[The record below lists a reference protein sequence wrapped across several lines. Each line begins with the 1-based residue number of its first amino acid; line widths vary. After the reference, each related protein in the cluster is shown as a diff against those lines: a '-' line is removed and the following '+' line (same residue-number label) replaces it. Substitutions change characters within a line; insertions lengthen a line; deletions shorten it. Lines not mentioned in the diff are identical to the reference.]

1 MIFQSMKMA
10 WHAVV
15 SNKLRSFL
23 TMLGIIIGVVAL
35 IVLVSIANGATSSVT
50 DQISSMGSSYLTVII
65 TDDKG
70 NPLRLKELS
79 DFCEPEEVDEVAP
92 VSWTSVTAK
101 TSYSNGTMTLTG
113 TTGSYA
119 DIQGLELF
127 SGRFLKQTDIDNNSY
142 VVVIT
147 KDTATELLGRV
158 DAVGESIKLNGKSFL
173 VVGVL
178 SDSTSLTQGAA
189 VTSSSDSDD
198 SDSSSSSVQL
208 EGYIPFSTMTRLA
221 DNVLDV
227 TMFYA
232 SGTDEDSLEPAENAL
247 TELLMER
254 FGEDEDAFSIVDQ
267 SEIMEAMSS
276 VTNTMSLMIGGIA
289 AISLLVGG
297 IGIMNIMLVSVTER
311 TREIGIRKAI
321 GAGRETIMLQFLIEA
336 LLVSLMGCLAGIGLS
351 WVILKVAAVVMKN
364 SMSFTMDAKALELA
378 DGFIVRVG
386 GHIPIQEDGPDG
398 VPHPVPEIPQLEKT
412 GAHCQQAAGAKQ
424 QRQPHRPPY
433 HTADHRIHPRQA
445 LPHTQTPPVLYCMAQ
460 GAFSCP
466 GSGFCIKKRIPAHP
480 VPKRN
485 GGTRDAQERLEALLG
500 GFGGGTSGAAAAGGR
515 HSPAHPAD
523 GAHPYPD
530 RPAPER
536 GAHPVTPGR
545 APDDSASLHRRG
557 AAGLFAGLPERRPEQ
572 PEPAGRAGGAD
583 RALQR
588 RDCQSCPLLRSG
600 GARPVPSGASGGA
613 GPAGGY
619 ALSGAVP
626 RRAGKNRF
634 PLRAGAGGV
643 FGGTDCR

>member
-50 DQISSMGSSYLTVII
+50 DQISSMGSSYLTVTI
-65 TDDKG
+65 TDDKE

-113 TTGSYA
+113 ITGSYA

-147 KDTATELLGRV
+147 KDTATELLGRA

-178 SDSTSLTQGAA
+178 SDSSSLTQGSA
-189 VTSSSDSDD
+189 VTGSSDSDD

-232 SGTDEDSLEPAENAL
+232 SGADEDSLEPAENAL

-254 FGEDEDAFSIVDQ
+254 FEQDEDAFSIVDQ
-267 SEIMEAMSS
+267 SEIMEAMSG

-321 GAGRETIMLQFLIEA
+321 GAGRGTIMLQFLIEA
-336 LLVSLMGCLAGIGLS
+336 LLISLMGCLAGIGLS
-351 WVILKVAAVVMKN
+351 WLILKAVAVLMDDF
-364 SMSFTMDAKALELA
+364 MSFTMDMKVVWLS
-378 DGFIVRVG
+378 V
-386 GHIPIQEDGPDG
+386 
-398 VPHPVPEIPQLEKT
+398 
-412 GAHCQQAAGAKQ
+412 
-424 QRQPHRPPY
+424 
-433 HTADHRIHPRQA
+433 
-445 LPHTQTPPVLYCMAQ
+445 
-460 GAFSCP
+460 AFSVLIGVLFGLYP
-466 GSGFCIKKRIPAHP
+466 ANKAASRKPIDALRYSG
-480 VPKRN
+480 
-485 GGTRDAQERLEALLG
+485 
-500 GFGGGTSGAAAAGGR
+500 
-515 HSPAHPAD
+515 
-523 GAHPYPD
+523 
-530 RPAPER
+530 
-536 GAHPVTPGR
+536 
-545 APDDSASLHRRG
+545 
-557 AAGLFAGLPERRPEQ
+557 
-572 PEPAGRAGGAD
+572 
-583 RALQR
+583 
-588 RDCQSCPLLRSG
+588 
-600 GARPVPSGASGGA
+600 
-613 GPAGGY
+613 
-619 ALSGAVP
+619 
-626 RRAGKNRF
+626 
-634 PLRAGAGGV
+634 
-643 FGGTDCR
+643 

>member
-50 DQISSMGSSYLTVII
+50 DQISSMGSSYLTVTI

-79 DFCEPEEVDEVAP
+79 DFCEPEEVDEVAL

-364 SMSFTMDAKALELA
+364 SMSFTMDMKVVWLS
-378 DGFIVRVG
+378 V
-386 GHIPIQEDGPDG
+386 
-398 VPHPVPEIPQLEKT
+398 
-412 GAHCQQAAGAKQ
+412 
-424 QRQPHRPPY
+424 
-433 HTADHRIHPRQA
+433 
-445 LPHTQTPPVLYCMAQ
+445 
-460 GAFSCP
+460 AFSVLIGVLFGLYP
-466 GSGFCIKKRIPAHP
+466 ANKAASKKPIDALRYSG
-480 VPKRN
+480 
-485 GGTRDAQERLEALLG
+485 
-500 GFGGGTSGAAAAGGR
+500 
-515 HSPAHPAD
+515 
-523 GAHPYPD
+523 
-530 RPAPER
+530 
-536 GAHPVTPGR
+536 
-545 APDDSASLHRRG
+545 
-557 AAGLFAGLPERRPEQ
+557 
-572 PEPAGRAGGAD
+572 
-583 RALQR
+583 
-588 RDCQSCPLLRSG
+588 
-600 GARPVPSGASGGA
+600 
-613 GPAGGY
+613 
-619 ALSGAVP
+619 
-626 RRAGKNRF
+626 
-634 PLRAGAGGV
+634 
-643 FGGTDCR
+643 

>member
-50 DQISSMGSSYLTVII
+50 DQISSMGSSYLTVTI

-178 SDSTSLTQGAA
+178 SDSTSLTQSAA

-351 WVILKVAAVVMKN
+351 WVILKMAAVVMKN
-364 SMSFTMDAKALELA
+364 SMSFTMDMKVVWLS
-378 DGFIVRVG
+378 V
-386 GHIPIQEDGPDG
+386 
-398 VPHPVPEIPQLEKT
+398 
-412 GAHCQQAAGAKQ
+412 
-424 QRQPHRPPY
+424 
-433 HTADHRIHPRQA
+433 
-445 LPHTQTPPVLYCMAQ
+445 
-460 GAFSCP
+460 AFSVLIGVLFGLYP
-466 GSGFCIKKRIPAHP
+466 ANKAASKKPIDALRYSG
-480 VPKRN
+480 
-485 GGTRDAQERLEALLG
+485 
-500 GFGGGTSGAAAAGGR
+500 
-515 HSPAHPAD
+515 
-523 GAHPYPD
+523 
-530 RPAPER
+530 
-536 GAHPVTPGR
+536 
-545 APDDSASLHRRG
+545 
-557 AAGLFAGLPERRPEQ
+557 
-572 PEPAGRAGGAD
+572 
-583 RALQR
+583 
-588 RDCQSCPLLRSG
+588 
-600 GARPVPSGASGGA
+600 
-613 GPAGGY
+613 
-619 ALSGAVP
+619 
-626 RRAGKNRF
+626 
-634 PLRAGAGGV
+634 
-643 FGGTDCR
+643 

>member
-1 MIFQSMKMA
+1 
-10 WHAVV
+10 
-15 SNKLRSFL
+15 
-23 TMLGIIIGVVAL
+23 
-35 IVLVSIANGATSSVT
+35 
-50 DQISSMGSSYLTVII
+50 MGSSYLTVTI

-364 SMSFTMDAKALELA
+364 SMSFTMDMKVVWLS
-378 DGFIVRVG
+378 V
-386 GHIPIQEDGPDG
+386 
-398 VPHPVPEIPQLEKT
+398 
-412 GAHCQQAAGAKQ
+412 
-424 QRQPHRPPY
+424 
-433 HTADHRIHPRQA
+433 
-445 LPHTQTPPVLYCMAQ
+445 
-460 GAFSCP
+460 AFSVLIGVLFGLYP
-466 GSGFCIKKRIPAHP
+466 ANKAASKKPIDALRYSG
-480 VPKRN
+480 
-485 GGTRDAQERLEALLG
+485 
-500 GFGGGTSGAAAAGGR
+500 
-515 HSPAHPAD
+515 
-523 GAHPYPD
+523 
-530 RPAPER
+530 
-536 GAHPVTPGR
+536 
-545 APDDSASLHRRG
+545 
-557 AAGLFAGLPERRPEQ
+557 
-572 PEPAGRAGGAD
+572 
-583 RALQR
+583 
-588 RDCQSCPLLRSG
+588 
-600 GARPVPSGASGGA
+600 
-613 GPAGGY
+613 
-619 ALSGAVP
+619 
-626 RRAGKNRF
+626 
-634 PLRAGAGGV
+634 
-643 FGGTDCR
+643 

>member
-50 DQISSMGSSYLTVII
+50 DQISSMGSSYLTVTI

-289 AISLLVGG
+289 AILLLVGG

-364 SMSFTMDAKALELA
+364 SMSFTMDMKVVWLS
-378 DGFIVRVG
+378 V
-386 GHIPIQEDGPDG
+386 
-398 VPHPVPEIPQLEKT
+398 
-412 GAHCQQAAGAKQ
+412 
-424 QRQPHRPPY
+424 
-433 HTADHRIHPRQA
+433 
-445 LPHTQTPPVLYCMAQ
+445 
-460 GAFSCP
+460 AFSVLIGVLFGLYP
-466 GSGFCIKKRIPAHP
+466 ANKAASKKPIDALRYSG
-480 VPKRN
+480 
-485 GGTRDAQERLEALLG
+485 
-500 GFGGGTSGAAAAGGR
+500 
-515 HSPAHPAD
+515 
-523 GAHPYPD
+523 
-530 RPAPER
+530 
-536 GAHPVTPGR
+536 
-545 APDDSASLHRRG
+545 
-557 AAGLFAGLPERRPEQ
+557 
-572 PEPAGRAGGAD
+572 
-583 RALQR
+583 
-588 RDCQSCPLLRSG
+588 
-600 GARPVPSGASGGA
+600 
-613 GPAGGY
+613 
-619 ALSGAVP
+619 
-626 RRAGKNRF
+626 
-634 PLRAGAGGV
+634 
-643 FGGTDCR
+643 

>member
-50 DQISSMGSSYLTVII
+50 DQISSMGSSYLTVTI
-65 TDDKG
+65 TNDKG

-178 SDSTSLTQGAA
+178 SDSTSMTQGAA

-364 SMSFTMDAKALELA
+364 SMSFTMDMKVVWLS
-378 DGFIVRVG
+378 V
-386 GHIPIQEDGPDG
+386 
-398 VPHPVPEIPQLEKT
+398 
-412 GAHCQQAAGAKQ
+412 
-424 QRQPHRPPY
+424 
-433 HTADHRIHPRQA
+433 
-445 LPHTQTPPVLYCMAQ
+445 
-460 GAFSCP
+460 AFSVLIGVLFGLYP
-466 GSGFCIKKRIPAHP
+466 ANKAASKKPIDALRYSG
-480 VPKRN
+480 
-485 GGTRDAQERLEALLG
+485 
-500 GFGGGTSGAAAAGGR
+500 
-515 HSPAHPAD
+515 
-523 GAHPYPD
+523 
-530 RPAPER
+530 
-536 GAHPVTPGR
+536 
-545 APDDSASLHRRG
+545 
-557 AAGLFAGLPERRPEQ
+557 
-572 PEPAGRAGGAD
+572 
-583 RALQR
+583 
-588 RDCQSCPLLRSG
+588 
-600 GARPVPSGASGGA
+600 
-613 GPAGGY
+613 
-619 ALSGAVP
+619 
-626 RRAGKNRF
+626 
-634 PLRAGAGGV
+634 
-643 FGGTDCR
+643 

>member
-50 DQISSMGSSYLTVII
+50 DQISSMGSSYLTVTI

-364 SMSFTMDAKALELA
+364 SMSFTMDMK
-378 DGFIVRVG
+378 VVW
-386 GHIPIQEDGPDG
+386 
-398 VPHPVPEIPQLEKT
+398 VSV
-412 GAHCQQAAGAKQ
+412 
-424 QRQPHRPPY
+424 
-433 HTADHRIHPRQA
+433 
-445 LPHTQTPPVLYCMAQ
+445 
-460 GAFSCP
+460 AFSVLIGVLFGLYP
-466 GSGFCIKKRIPAHP
+466 ANKAASKKPIDALRYSG
-480 VPKRN
+480 
-485 GGTRDAQERLEALLG
+485 
-500 GFGGGTSGAAAAGGR
+500 
-515 HSPAHPAD
+515 
-523 GAHPYPD
+523 
-530 RPAPER
+530 
-536 GAHPVTPGR
+536 
-545 APDDSASLHRRG
+545 
-557 AAGLFAGLPERRPEQ
+557 
-572 PEPAGRAGGAD
+572 
-583 RALQR
+583 
-588 RDCQSCPLLRSG
+588 
-600 GARPVPSGASGGA
+600 
-613 GPAGGY
+613 
-619 ALSGAVP
+619 
-626 RRAGKNRF
+626 
-634 PLRAGAGGV
+634 
-643 FGGTDCR
+643 

>member
-50 DQISSMGSSYLTVII
+50 DQISSMGSSYLTVTI

-189 VTSSSDSDD
+189 VTGSSDSDD

-351 WVILKVAAVVMKN
+351 WMILKVAAVVMKN
-364 SMSFTMDAKALELA
+364 SMSFTMDMKVVWLS
-378 DGFIVRVG
+378 V
-386 GHIPIQEDGPDG
+386 
-398 VPHPVPEIPQLEKT
+398 
-412 GAHCQQAAGAKQ
+412 
-424 QRQPHRPPY
+424 
-433 HTADHRIHPRQA
+433 
-445 LPHTQTPPVLYCMAQ
+445 
-460 GAFSCP
+460 AFSVLIGVLFGLYP
-466 GSGFCIKKRIPAHP
+466 ANKAASKKPIDTLRYSG
-480 VPKRN
+480 
-485 GGTRDAQERLEALLG
+485 
-500 GFGGGTSGAAAAGGR
+500 
-515 HSPAHPAD
+515 
-523 GAHPYPD
+523 
-530 RPAPER
+530 
-536 GAHPVTPGR
+536 
-545 APDDSASLHRRG
+545 
-557 AAGLFAGLPERRPEQ
+557 
-572 PEPAGRAGGAD
+572 
-583 RALQR
+583 
-588 RDCQSCPLLRSG
+588 
-600 GARPVPSGASGGA
+600 
-613 GPAGGY
+613 
-619 ALSGAVP
+619 
-626 RRAGKNRF
+626 
-634 PLRAGAGGV
+634 
-643 FGGTDCR
+643 

>member
-35 IVLVSIANGATSSVT
+35 IVLVFIANGATSSVT
-50 DQISSMGSSYLTVII
+50 DQISSMGSSYLTVTI

-158 DAVGESIKLNGKSFL
+158 DAVGESIKLNGESFL

-364 SMSFTMDAKALELA
+364 SMSFTMDMKVVWLS
-378 DGFIVRVG
+378 V
-386 GHIPIQEDGPDG
+386 
-398 VPHPVPEIPQLEKT
+398 
-412 GAHCQQAAGAKQ
+412 
-424 QRQPHRPPY
+424 
-433 HTADHRIHPRQA
+433 
-445 LPHTQTPPVLYCMAQ
+445 
-460 GAFSCP
+460 AFSVLIGVLFGLYP
-466 GSGFCIKKRIPAHP
+466 ANKAASKKPIDALRYSG
-480 VPKRN
+480 
-485 GGTRDAQERLEALLG
+485 
-500 GFGGGTSGAAAAGGR
+500 
-515 HSPAHPAD
+515 
-523 GAHPYPD
+523 
-530 RPAPER
+530 
-536 GAHPVTPGR
+536 
-545 APDDSASLHRRG
+545 
-557 AAGLFAGLPERRPEQ
+557 
-572 PEPAGRAGGAD
+572 
-583 RALQR
+583 
-588 RDCQSCPLLRSG
+588 
-600 GARPVPSGASGGA
+600 
-613 GPAGGY
+613 
-619 ALSGAVP
+619 
-626 RRAGKNRF
+626 
-634 PLRAGAGGV
+634 
-643 FGGTDCR
+643 

>member
-50 DQISSMGSSYLTVII
+50 DQISSMGSSYLTVTI

-178 SDSTSLTQGAA
+178 SDSTSMTQGAA

-364 SMSFTMDAKALELA
+364 SMSFTMDMKVVWLS
-378 DGFIVRVG
+378 V
-386 GHIPIQEDGPDG
+386 
-398 VPHPVPEIPQLEKT
+398 
-412 GAHCQQAAGAKQ
+412 
-424 QRQPHRPPY
+424 
-433 HTADHRIHPRQA
+433 
-445 LPHTQTPPVLYCMAQ
+445 
-460 GAFSCP
+460 AFSVLIGVLFGLYP
-466 GSGFCIKKRIPAHP
+466 ANKAASKKPIDALRYSG
-480 VPKRN
+480 
-485 GGTRDAQERLEALLG
+485 
-500 GFGGGTSGAAAAGGR
+500 
-515 HSPAHPAD
+515 
-523 GAHPYPD
+523 
-530 RPAPER
+530 
-536 GAHPVTPGR
+536 
-545 APDDSASLHRRG
+545 
-557 AAGLFAGLPERRPEQ
+557 
-572 PEPAGRAGGAD
+572 
-583 RALQR
+583 
-588 RDCQSCPLLRSG
+588 
-600 GARPVPSGASGGA
+600 
-613 GPAGGY
+613 
-619 ALSGAVP
+619 
-626 RRAGKNRF
+626 
-634 PLRAGAGGV
+634 
-643 FGGTDCR
+643 

>member
-50 DQISSMGSSYLTVII
+50 DQISSMGSSYLTVTI

-351 WVILKVAAVVMKN
+351 WVILKVAAAVMKN
-364 SMSFTMDAKALELA
+364 SMSFTMDMKVVWLS
-378 DGFIVRVG
+378 V
-386 GHIPIQEDGPDG
+386 
-398 VPHPVPEIPQLEKT
+398 
-412 GAHCQQAAGAKQ
+412 
-424 QRQPHRPPY
+424 
-433 HTADHRIHPRQA
+433 
-445 LPHTQTPPVLYCMAQ
+445 
-460 GAFSCP
+460 AFSVLIGVLFGLYP
-466 GSGFCIKKRIPAHP
+466 ANKAASKKPIDALRYSG
-480 VPKRN
+480 
-485 GGTRDAQERLEALLG
+485 
-500 GFGGGTSGAAAAGGR
+500 
-515 HSPAHPAD
+515 
-523 GAHPYPD
+523 
-530 RPAPER
+530 
-536 GAHPVTPGR
+536 
-545 APDDSASLHRRG
+545 
-557 AAGLFAGLPERRPEQ
+557 
-572 PEPAGRAGGAD
+572 
-583 RALQR
+583 
-588 RDCQSCPLLRSG
+588 
-600 GARPVPSGASGGA
+600 
-613 GPAGGY
+613 
-619 ALSGAVP
+619 
-626 RRAGKNRF
+626 
-634 PLRAGAGGV
+634 
-643 FGGTDCR
+643 

>member
-50 DQISSMGSSYLTVII
+50 DQISSMGSSYLTVTI

-227 TMFYA
+227 IMFYA

-364 SMSFTMDAKALELA
+364 SMSFTMDMKVVWLS
-378 DGFIVRVG
+378 V
-386 GHIPIQEDGPDG
+386 
-398 VPHPVPEIPQLEKT
+398 
-412 GAHCQQAAGAKQ
+412 
-424 QRQPHRPPY
+424 
-433 HTADHRIHPRQA
+433 
-445 LPHTQTPPVLYCMAQ
+445 
-460 GAFSCP
+460 AFSVLIGVLFGLYP
-466 GSGFCIKKRIPAHP
+466 ANKAASKKPIDALRYSG
-480 VPKRN
+480 
-485 GGTRDAQERLEALLG
+485 
-500 GFGGGTSGAAAAGGR
+500 
-515 HSPAHPAD
+515 
-523 GAHPYPD
+523 
-530 RPAPER
+530 
-536 GAHPVTPGR
+536 
-545 APDDSASLHRRG
+545 
-557 AAGLFAGLPERRPEQ
+557 
-572 PEPAGRAGGAD
+572 
-583 RALQR
+583 
-588 RDCQSCPLLRSG
+588 
-600 GARPVPSGASGGA
+600 
-613 GPAGGY
+613 
-619 ALSGAVP
+619 
-626 RRAGKNRF
+626 
-634 PLRAGAGGV
+634 
-643 FGGTDCR
+643 

>member
-1 MIFQSMKMA
+1 
-10 WHAVV
+10 
-15 SNKLRSFL
+15 
-23 TMLGIIIGVVAL
+23 MLGIIIGVVAL

-50 DQISSMGSSYLTVII
+50 DQISSMGSSYLTVTI

-364 SMSFTMDAKALELA
+364 SMSFTMDMKVVWLS
-378 DGFIVRVG
+378 V
-386 GHIPIQEDGPDG
+386 
-398 VPHPVPEIPQLEKT
+398 
-412 GAHCQQAAGAKQ
+412 
-424 QRQPHRPPY
+424 
-433 HTADHRIHPRQA
+433 
-445 LPHTQTPPVLYCMAQ
+445 
-460 GAFSCP
+460 AFSVLIGVLFGLYP
-466 GSGFCIKKRIPAHP
+466 ANKAASKKPIDALRYSG
-480 VPKRN
+480 
-485 GGTRDAQERLEALLG
+485 
-500 GFGGGTSGAAAAGGR
+500 
-515 HSPAHPAD
+515 
-523 GAHPYPD
+523 
-530 RPAPER
+530 
-536 GAHPVTPGR
+536 
-545 APDDSASLHRRG
+545 
-557 AAGLFAGLPERRPEQ
+557 
-572 PEPAGRAGGAD
+572 
-583 RALQR
+583 
-588 RDCQSCPLLRSG
+588 
-600 GARPVPSGASGGA
+600 
-613 GPAGGY
+613 
-619 ALSGAVP
+619 
-626 RRAGKNRF
+626 
-634 PLRAGAGGV
+634 
-643 FGGTDCR
+643 

>member
-50 DQISSMGSSYLTVII
+50 DQISSMGSSYLTVTI

-70 NPLRLKELS
+70 NSLRLKELS

-364 SMSFTMDAKALELA
+364 SMSFTMDMKVVWLS
-378 DGFIVRVG
+378 V
-386 GHIPIQEDGPDG
+386 
-398 VPHPVPEIPQLEKT
+398 
-412 GAHCQQAAGAKQ
+412 
-424 QRQPHRPPY
+424 
-433 HTADHRIHPRQA
+433 
-445 LPHTQTPPVLYCMAQ
+445 
-460 GAFSCP
+460 AFSVLIGVLFGLYP
-466 GSGFCIKKRIPAHP
+466 ANKAASKKPIDALRYSG
-480 VPKRN
+480 
-485 GGTRDAQERLEALLG
+485 
-500 GFGGGTSGAAAAGGR
+500 
-515 HSPAHPAD
+515 
-523 GAHPYPD
+523 
-530 RPAPER
+530 
-536 GAHPVTPGR
+536 
-545 APDDSASLHRRG
+545 
-557 AAGLFAGLPERRPEQ
+557 
-572 PEPAGRAGGAD
+572 
-583 RALQR
+583 
-588 RDCQSCPLLRSG
+588 
-600 GARPVPSGASGGA
+600 
-613 GPAGGY
+613 
-619 ALSGAVP
+619 
-626 RRAGKNRF
+626 
-634 PLRAGAGGV
+634 
-643 FGGTDCR
+643 

>member
-35 IVLVSIANGATSSVT
+35 IVLVSIANGAKSSVT
-50 DQISSMGSSYLTVII
+50 DQISSMGSSYLTVTI

-178 SDSTSLTQGAA
+178 SDSTSMTQGAA

-364 SMSFTMDAKALELA
+364 SMSFTMDMKVVWLS
-378 DGFIVRVG
+378 V
-386 GHIPIQEDGPDG
+386 
-398 VPHPVPEIPQLEKT
+398 
-412 GAHCQQAAGAKQ
+412 
-424 QRQPHRPPY
+424 
-433 HTADHRIHPRQA
+433 
-445 LPHTQTPPVLYCMAQ
+445 
-460 GAFSCP
+460 AFSVLIGVLFGLYP
-466 GSGFCIKKRIPAHP
+466 ANKAASKKPIDALRYSG
-480 VPKRN
+480 
-485 GGTRDAQERLEALLG
+485 
-500 GFGGGTSGAAAAGGR
+500 
-515 HSPAHPAD
+515 
-523 GAHPYPD
+523 
-530 RPAPER
+530 
-536 GAHPVTPGR
+536 
-545 APDDSASLHRRG
+545 
-557 AAGLFAGLPERRPEQ
+557 
-572 PEPAGRAGGAD
+572 
-583 RALQR
+583 
-588 RDCQSCPLLRSG
+588 
-600 GARPVPSGASGGA
+600 
-613 GPAGGY
+613 
-619 ALSGAVP
+619 
-626 RRAGKNRF
+626 
-634 PLRAGAGGV
+634 
-643 FGGTDCR
+643 

>member
-50 DQISSMGSSYLTVII
+50 DQISSMGSSYLTVTI

-178 SDSTSLTQGAA
+178 SDSTSMTQGAA

-254 FGEDEDAFSIVDQ
+254 FGEDED
-267 SEIMEAMSS
+267 EAMSS

-364 SMSFTMDAKALELA
+364 SMSFTMDMKVVWLS
-378 DGFIVRVG
+378 V
-386 GHIPIQEDGPDG
+386 
-398 VPHPVPEIPQLEKT
+398 
-412 GAHCQQAAGAKQ
+412 
-424 QRQPHRPPY
+424 
-433 HTADHRIHPRQA
+433 
-445 LPHTQTPPVLYCMAQ
+445 
-460 GAFSCP
+460 AFSVLIGVLFGLYP
-466 GSGFCIKKRIPAHP
+466 ANKAASKKPIDALRYSG
-480 VPKRN
+480 
-485 GGTRDAQERLEALLG
+485 
-500 GFGGGTSGAAAAGGR
+500 
-515 HSPAHPAD
+515 
-523 GAHPYPD
+523 
-530 RPAPER
+530 
-536 GAHPVTPGR
+536 
-545 APDDSASLHRRG
+545 
-557 AAGLFAGLPERRPEQ
+557 
-572 PEPAGRAGGAD
+572 
-583 RALQR
+583 
-588 RDCQSCPLLRSG
+588 
-600 GARPVPSGASGGA
+600 
-613 GPAGGY
+613 
-619 ALSGAVP
+619 
-626 RRAGKNRF
+626 
-634 PLRAGAGGV
+634 
-643 FGGTDCR
+643 

>member
-50 DQISSMGSSYLTVII
+50 DQISSMGSSYLTVTI
-65 TDDKG
+65 TDDQG

-364 SMSFTMDAKALELA
+364 SMSFTMDMKVVWLS
-378 DGFIVRVG
+378 V
-386 GHIPIQEDGPDG
+386 
-398 VPHPVPEIPQLEKT
+398 
-412 GAHCQQAAGAKQ
+412 
-424 QRQPHRPPY
+424 
-433 HTADHRIHPRQA
+433 
-445 LPHTQTPPVLYCMAQ
+445 
-460 GAFSCP
+460 AFSVLIGVLFGLYP
-466 GSGFCIKKRIPAHP
+466 ANKAASKKPIDALRYSG
-480 VPKRN
+480 
-485 GGTRDAQERLEALLG
+485 
-500 GFGGGTSGAAAAGGR
+500 
-515 HSPAHPAD
+515 
-523 GAHPYPD
+523 
-530 RPAPER
+530 
-536 GAHPVTPGR
+536 
-545 APDDSASLHRRG
+545 
-557 AAGLFAGLPERRPEQ
+557 
-572 PEPAGRAGGAD
+572 
-583 RALQR
+583 
-588 RDCQSCPLLRSG
+588 
-600 GARPVPSGASGGA
+600 
-613 GPAGGY
+613 
-619 ALSGAVP
+619 
-626 RRAGKNRF
+626 
-634 PLRAGAGGV
+634 
-643 FGGTDCR
+643 

>member
-50 DQISSMGSSYLTVII
+50 DQISSMGSSYLTVTI

-101 TSYSNGTMTLTG
+101 TSYSNGTMTLIG

-364 SMSFTMDAKALELA
+364 SMSFTMDMKVVWLS
-378 DGFIVRVG
+378 V
-386 GHIPIQEDGPDG
+386 
-398 VPHPVPEIPQLEKT
+398 
-412 GAHCQQAAGAKQ
+412 
-424 QRQPHRPPY
+424 
-433 HTADHRIHPRQA
+433 
-445 LPHTQTPPVLYCMAQ
+445 
-460 GAFSCP
+460 AFSVLIGVLFGLYP
-466 GSGFCIKKRIPAHP
+466 ANKAASKKPIDALRYSG
-480 VPKRN
+480 
-485 GGTRDAQERLEALLG
+485 
-500 GFGGGTSGAAAAGGR
+500 
-515 HSPAHPAD
+515 
-523 GAHPYPD
+523 
-530 RPAPER
+530 
-536 GAHPVTPGR
+536 
-545 APDDSASLHRRG
+545 
-557 AAGLFAGLPERRPEQ
+557 
-572 PEPAGRAGGAD
+572 
-583 RALQR
+583 
-588 RDCQSCPLLRSG
+588 
-600 GARPVPSGASGGA
+600 
-613 GPAGGY
+613 
-619 ALSGAVP
+619 
-626 RRAGKNRF
+626 
-634 PLRAGAGGV
+634 
-643 FGGTDCR
+643 

>member
-321 GAGRETIMLQFLIEA
+321 GAGRETIMLQCLIEA

-364 SMSFTMDAKALELA
+364 SMSFTMDMKVVWLS
-378 DGFIVRVG
+378 V
-386 GHIPIQEDGPDG
+386 
-398 VPHPVPEIPQLEKT
+398 
-412 GAHCQQAAGAKQ
+412 
-424 QRQPHRPPY
+424 
-433 HTADHRIHPRQA
+433 
-445 LPHTQTPPVLYCMAQ
+445 
-460 GAFSCP
+460 AFSVLIGVLFGLYP
-466 GSGFCIKKRIPAHP
+466 ANKAASKKPIDALRYSG
-480 VPKRN
+480 
-485 GGTRDAQERLEALLG
+485 
-500 GFGGGTSGAAAAGGR
+500 
-515 HSPAHPAD
+515 
-523 GAHPYPD
+523 
-530 RPAPER
+530 
-536 GAHPVTPGR
+536 
-545 APDDSASLHRRG
+545 
-557 AAGLFAGLPERRPEQ
+557 
-572 PEPAGRAGGAD
+572 
-583 RALQR
+583 
-588 RDCQSCPLLRSG
+588 
-600 GARPVPSGASGGA
+600 
-613 GPAGGY
+613 
-619 ALSGAVP
+619 
-626 RRAGKNRF
+626 
-634 PLRAGAGGV
+634 
-643 FGGTDCR
+643 

>member
-35 IVLVSIANGATSSVT
+35 IVLVSIASGATSSVT
-50 DQISSMGSSYLTVII
+50 DQISSMGSSYLTVTI
-65 TDDKG
+65 TDDKE

-147 KDTATELLGRV
+147 KDTATELLGRA

-173 VVGVL
+173 VIGVL
-178 SDSTSLTQGAA
+178 SDSSSLTQGTA
-189 VTSSSDSDD
+189 VSSSSDSDD

-254 FGEDEDAFSIVDQ
+254 FGQDEDAFSIVDQ

-321 GAGRETIMLQFLIEA
+321 GAGRGTIMLQFLIEA

-351 WVILKVAAVVMKN
+351 WVILKVAAVVMNN
-364 SMSFTMDAKALELA
+364 SMSFTMDMKVVWLS
-378 DGFIVRVG
+378 V
-386 GHIPIQEDGPDG
+386 
-398 VPHPVPEIPQLEKT
+398 
-412 GAHCQQAAGAKQ
+412 
-424 QRQPHRPPY
+424 
-433 HTADHRIHPRQA
+433 
-445 LPHTQTPPVLYCMAQ
+445 
-460 GAFSCP
+460 AFSVLIGVLFGLYP
-466 GSGFCIKKRIPAHP
+466 ANKAASRKPIDALRYSG
-480 VPKRN
+480 
-485 GGTRDAQERLEALLG
+485 
-500 GFGGGTSGAAAAGGR
+500 
-515 HSPAHPAD
+515 
-523 GAHPYPD
+523 
-530 RPAPER
+530 
-536 GAHPVTPGR
+536 
-545 APDDSASLHRRG
+545 
-557 AAGLFAGLPERRPEQ
+557 
-572 PEPAGRAGGAD
+572 
-583 RALQR
+583 
-588 RDCQSCPLLRSG
+588 
-600 GARPVPSGASGGA
+600 
-613 GPAGGY
+613 
-619 ALSGAVP
+619 
-626 RRAGKNRF
+626 
-634 PLRAGAGGV
+634 
-643 FGGTDCR
+643 

>member
-50 DQISSMGSSYLTVII
+50 DQISSMGSSYLTVTI

-232 SGTDEDSLEPAENAL
+232 SGTDEDILEPAENAL
-247 TELLMER
+247 TEFFMER

-364 SMSFTMDAKALELA
+364 SMSFTMDMKVVWLS
-378 DGFIVRVG
+378 V
-386 GHIPIQEDGPDG
+386 
-398 VPHPVPEIPQLEKT
+398 
-412 GAHCQQAAGAKQ
+412 
-424 QRQPHRPPY
+424 
-433 HTADHRIHPRQA
+433 
-445 LPHTQTPPVLYCMAQ
+445 
-460 GAFSCP
+460 AFSVLIGVLFGLYP
-466 GSGFCIKKRIPAHP
+466 ANKAASKKPIDALRYSG
-480 VPKRN
+480 
-485 GGTRDAQERLEALLG
+485 
-500 GFGGGTSGAAAAGGR
+500 
-515 HSPAHPAD
+515 
-523 GAHPYPD
+523 
-530 RPAPER
+530 
-536 GAHPVTPGR
+536 
-545 APDDSASLHRRG
+545 
-557 AAGLFAGLPERRPEQ
+557 
-572 PEPAGRAGGAD
+572 
-583 RALQR
+583 
-588 RDCQSCPLLRSG
+588 
-600 GARPVPSGASGGA
+600 
-613 GPAGGY
+613 
-619 ALSGAVP
+619 
-626 RRAGKNRF
+626 
-634 PLRAGAGGV
+634 
-643 FGGTDCR
+643 

>member
-50 DQISSMGSSYLTVII
+50 DQISSMGSSYLTVTI

-70 NPLRLKELS
+70 NPLRFKELS

-364 SMSFTMDAKALELA
+364 SMSFTMDMKVVWLS
-378 DGFIVRVG
+378 V
-386 GHIPIQEDGPDG
+386 
-398 VPHPVPEIPQLEKT
+398 
-412 GAHCQQAAGAKQ
+412 
-424 QRQPHRPPY
+424 
-433 HTADHRIHPRQA
+433 
-445 LPHTQTPPVLYCMAQ
+445 
-460 GAFSCP
+460 AFSVLIGVLFGLYP
-466 GSGFCIKKRIPAHP
+466 ANKAASKKPIDTLRYSG
-480 VPKRN
+480 
-485 GGTRDAQERLEALLG
+485 
-500 GFGGGTSGAAAAGGR
+500 
-515 HSPAHPAD
+515 
-523 GAHPYPD
+523 
-530 RPAPER
+530 
-536 GAHPVTPGR
+536 
-545 APDDSASLHRRG
+545 
-557 AAGLFAGLPERRPEQ
+557 
-572 PEPAGRAGGAD
+572 
-583 RALQR
+583 
-588 RDCQSCPLLRSG
+588 
-600 GARPVPSGASGGA
+600 
-613 GPAGGY
+613 
-619 ALSGAVP
+619 
-626 RRAGKNRF
+626 
-634 PLRAGAGGV
+634 
-643 FGGTDCR
+643 

>member
-50 DQISSMGSSYLTVII
+50 DQISSMGSSYLTVTI

-289 AISLLVGG
+289 DISLLVGG

-364 SMSFTMDAKALELA
+364 SMSFTMDMKVVWLS
-378 DGFIVRVG
+378 V
-386 GHIPIQEDGPDG
+386 
-398 VPHPVPEIPQLEKT
+398 
-412 GAHCQQAAGAKQ
+412 
-424 QRQPHRPPY
+424 
-433 HTADHRIHPRQA
+433 
-445 LPHTQTPPVLYCMAQ
+445 
-460 GAFSCP
+460 AFSVLIGVLFGLYP
-466 GSGFCIKKRIPAHP
+466 ANKAASKKPIDALRYSG
-480 VPKRN
+480 
-485 GGTRDAQERLEALLG
+485 
-500 GFGGGTSGAAAAGGR
+500 
-515 HSPAHPAD
+515 
-523 GAHPYPD
+523 
-530 RPAPER
+530 
-536 GAHPVTPGR
+536 
-545 APDDSASLHRRG
+545 
-557 AAGLFAGLPERRPEQ
+557 
-572 PEPAGRAGGAD
+572 
-583 RALQR
+583 
-588 RDCQSCPLLRSG
+588 
-600 GARPVPSGASGGA
+600 
-613 GPAGGY
+613 
-619 ALSGAVP
+619 
-626 RRAGKNRF
+626 
-634 PLRAGAGGV
+634 
-643 FGGTDCR
+643 

>member
-50 DQISSMGSSYLTVII
+50 DQISSMGSSYLTVTI

-189 VTSSSDSDD
+189 VTGSSDSDD

-364 SMSFTMDAKALELA
+364 SMSFTMDMK
-378 DGFIVRVG
+378 VVG
-386 GHIPIQEDGPDG
+386 LS
-398 VPHPVPEIPQLEKT
+398 V
-412 GAHCQQAAGAKQ
+412 
-424 QRQPHRPPY
+424 
-433 HTADHRIHPRQA
+433 
-445 LPHTQTPPVLYCMAQ
+445 
-460 GAFSCP
+460 AFSVLIGVLFGLYP
-466 GSGFCIKKRIPAHP
+466 ANKAASKKPIDTLRYSG
-480 VPKRN
+480 
-485 GGTRDAQERLEALLG
+485 
-500 GFGGGTSGAAAAGGR
+500 
-515 HSPAHPAD
+515 
-523 GAHPYPD
+523 
-530 RPAPER
+530 
-536 GAHPVTPGR
+536 
-545 APDDSASLHRRG
+545 
-557 AAGLFAGLPERRPEQ
+557 
-572 PEPAGRAGGAD
+572 
-583 RALQR
+583 
-588 RDCQSCPLLRSG
+588 
-600 GARPVPSGASGGA
+600 
-613 GPAGGY
+613 
-619 ALSGAVP
+619 
-626 RRAGKNRF
+626 
-634 PLRAGAGGV
+634 
-643 FGGTDCR
+643 